1 VHALRTW
8 IFALLLTLSLL
19 PSMEGIELV
28 VHLVQHGDLA
38 HGERDGHENSALGS
52 DEHGCTGTFHLCGCH
67 TATAL
72 ASTESSAQALYYPI
86 SHAACFRASGRE
98 GLGATAPPIRP
109 PIA

>member
-1 VHALRTW
+1 MRALRTW
-8 IFALLLTLSLL
+8 ILALLLALSLL
-19 PSMEGIELV
+19 PSMEVIELA

-38 HGERDGHENSALGS
+38 HGERDGHERSALGS

-67 TATAL
+67 TASATTPAEAAAHAL
-72 ASTESSAQALYYPI
+72 HYPTTRLTCFSS
-86 SHAACFRASGRE
+86 SGRD